1 MRINLTQGAYRY
13 RPEGEKS
20 AVVVR
25 IGDPAFDLPEEEAAR
40 LVALGVAQYAVTEVA
55 TAQIQAQ
62 ETDARKPQPAG
73 QAAQTDDSGPPE
85 DKPEYSVR
93 MTARQL
99 KELMDE
105 HGVAY
110 EDGMTKAQLV
120 QRLDSFFDAYEDE
133 SGSDEELPA
142 LNAQMPAL

>member
-25 IGDPAFDLPEEEAAR
+25 VGDPAFDLPSQEAAR
-40 LVALGVAQYAVTEVA
+40 LVALGVAQYEQPAVA

-62 ETDARKPQPAG
+62 ETGARKPQPAG
-73 QAAQTDDSGPPE
+73 QTAQTDDSGPPE

-110 EDGMTKAQLV
+110 EDGMTKAHLV
-120 QRLDSFFDAYEDE
+120 QRLDSFFDDDEDE
-133 SGSDEELPA
+133 SESDEELPA
-142 LNAQMPAL
+142 LNAEMPAL